1 MYAFIPSFGDF
12 LKMDPI
18 ILKGDLRELLSPPLV
33 QVQILTDSL
42 AIVRGWCAGVYMC
55 VCMCWQGLEEG
66 SD

>member
-1 MYAFIPSFGDF
+1 
-12 LKMDPI
+12 MDPI
-18 ILKGDLRELLSPPLV
+18 ILKGDLRELLSTPLV

-55 VCMCWQGLEEG
+55 VCMCWWGLEEG